1 MATCYY
7 LYDFRNVLSWFY
19 INQTT
24 KLKKPICWY
33 SNISY
38 LGQCFSDS
46 LRLVKHW
53 RLNNCTKKLSERWTQ
68 YVFSPFSVLSQFF
81 HSSFSVLSQFFLS
94 SFSVLSQFF
103 LSSFSVLSQFFL
115 SSFSVLSQFFLN
127 SAKSSTVTIRSLVQ
141 QQLSHPKILKKKLSW
156 TKFTFFYS
164 FPPDKFKS
172 GITFF
177 KVKILERGLL
187 SFSLGLFWTLLFLV
201 NI

>member
-53 RLNNCTKKLSERWTQ
+53 RPNNCTKKMSECWTQ
-68 YVFSPFSVLSQFF
+68 
-81 HSSFSVLSQFFLS
+81 FSVLSQFFLS
-94 SFSVLSQFF
+94 SLSVLCQFF
-103 LSSFSVLSQFFL
+103 LSSFSVL
-115 SSFSVLSQFFLN
+115 LN
-127 SAKSSTVTIRSLVQ
+127 LRKLQLDHLCNNSWVTLIYYRKSYREQNWLFI
-141 QQLSHPKILKKKLSW
+141 
-156 TKFTFFYS
+156 
-164 FPPDKFKS
+164 
-172 GITFF
+172 ITFHLINL
-177 KVKILERGLL
+177 KAGLL
-187 SFSLGLFWTLLFLV
+187 SFKLKF
-201 NI
+201 